1 MTGIILKHSSTAGKI
16 PLATDLQVGEAAL
29 NTADGLLYTKHTD
42 NSIKSIGALATQASI
57 GLGNVNNTSDAN
69 KPLSNAN
76 VSALALKANL
86 ASPVLSGTPTAPTA
100 VISDNSTTLA
110 TTAFVVSKIQAVIG
124 VAPAALDTLVEI
136 STQLIADESAV
147 SALVITIAGK
157 QDALVSATT
166 IKTVNGISLLGSGD
180 IALVATSVDGGTY

>member
-1 MTGIILKHSSTAGKI
+1 MTSIILKHSSTIGKI
-16 PLATDLQVGEAAL
+16 PLATDLQVGETAL

-42 NSIKSIGALATQASI
+42 NSIKSVGALATQASI

-69 KPLSNAN
+69 KPLSTAN

-86 ASPVLSGTPTAPTA
+86 ASPALSGVPTAPTA

-124 VAPAALDTLVEI
+124 AAPAALDTLVEI

>member
-69 KPLSNAN
+69 KPLSTAN

-86 ASPVLSGTPTAPTA
+86 VSPALSGVPTAPTA
-100 VISDNSTTLA
+100 AISDNSATLA
-110 TTAFVVSKIQAVIG
+110 TTAFVVSKIQALIG
-124 VAPAALDTLVEI
+124 AAPAALDTLVEI

-147 SALVITIAGK
+147 SALVTTIAGK

-180 IALVATSVDGGTY
+180 IALVATSADGGTY